1 MFDIKLIRRAAI
13 LTLFFFAFF
22 TFAADLAM
30 ARPQEDDLTKAKRLY
45 QEGDYEGSIKLLSGF
60 IDKLKAMVEQKKNVA
75 EAFYLLAKIYFEVGD
90 DAKVEENLGKVFTT
104 YPSFTKKD
112 EANFGFKERV
122 DKARAV
128 FLKDKEAQARQ
139 MEQELKEQEKKEPE
153 VIKETKPEAEEFKV
167 IEQPKPKKK
176 KKKFPVLLVVGGL
189 VVVAA
194 LVLLLGKKKKDE
206 PAPEVFD
213 IRGTWR
219 LTATIL
225 GETFSGL
232 FTFSGNL
239 NNGTFVDEG
248 GDTGTYTVNGRN
260 VSFSYDDY
268 LFSFTGRFIDQNRME
283 GTFELTTVEGTVV
296 TGNWH
301 GDRQEPVPGRAAG
314 MSITTTDGNPFFSK
328 KNIKRK

>member
-1 MFDIKLIRRAAI
+1 MFECKLLRRAA
-13 LTLFFFAFF
+13 LVTLFFFAFF
-22 TFAADLAM
+22 TFTADLAA
-30 ARPQEDDLTKAKRLY
+30 ARQQEDDLSKAKRLY
-45 QEGDYEGSIKLLSGF
+45 QEGDYESSINLLSKF

-90 DAKVEENLGKVFTT
+90 DKKVEENLEKVYET

-112 EANFGFKERV
+112 ETNFGFKERV
-122 DKARAV
+122 ENARAA

-139 MEQELKEQEKKEPE
+139 MEQELKKQEKKEAE
-153 VIKETKPEAEEFKV
+153 VKKETKPEAEEFNV

-213 IRGTWR
+213 IRGQWR
-219 LTATIL
+219 LTAAIL

-232 FTFSGNL
+232 FNFTGTL
-239 NNGTFVDEG
+239 NSGTFTDEG
-248 GDTGTYTVNGRN
+248 GDTGTYTVTGRN
-260 VSFSYDDY
+260 VQFSYDDY
-268 LFSFTGRFIDQNRME
+268 LFSFSGSFIDQNRME
-283 GTFELTTVEGTVV
+283 GNFELTTTEGAQV

-301 GDRQEPVPGRAAG
+301 GDRQEPVPGRAAS
-314 MSITTTDGNPFFSK
+314 MSITTTAGNPFFSK
-328 KNIKRK
+328 KSIKKK